1 MPNGFTLGPLSSLPP
16 VHPPPVQETKPS
28 SVGVT
33 PVGPALAAVVPQ
45 IPSVALN
52 PEKGVVV
59 IDFRNDAGKLVNS
72 IPSAEQLATYGAGP
86 PPLPVFA
93 TPAAS
98 RPDAQKPPSTPPAPP
113 SRKEA
118 GRR

>member
-1 MPNGFTLGPLSSLPP
+1 MPNGFTIGPLSSLPP

-33 PVGPALAAVVPQ
+33 PVGPALTAVVPQ

-72 IPSAEQLATYGAGP
+72 IPSAQQLATYGAGL
-86 PPLPVFA
+86 PPLPVSA
-93 TPAAS
+93 APAPSQA
-98 RPDAQKPPSTPPAPP
+98 DAQKTARAPPAPH
-113 SRKEA
+113 SAKA
-118 GRR
+118 AKDG

>member
-1 MPNGFTLGPLSSLPP
+1 MPNGFTIGPISSSPP
-16 VHPPPVQETKPS
+16 VHPPPAQETRPS
-28 SVGVT
+28 SLGLT

-86 PPLPVFA
+86 PPLPVSA
-93 TPAAS
+93 TPAAT
-98 RPDAQKPPSTPPAPP
+98 RPDTEKPAARPPAP
-113 SRKEA
+113 SSGKAE